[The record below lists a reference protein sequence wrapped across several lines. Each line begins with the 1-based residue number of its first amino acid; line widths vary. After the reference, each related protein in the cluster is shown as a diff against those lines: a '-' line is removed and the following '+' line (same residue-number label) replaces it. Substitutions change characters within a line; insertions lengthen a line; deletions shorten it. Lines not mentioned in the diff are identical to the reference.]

1 MSNAEDIQIKL
12 VHVEFLRKGPP
23 HNQLLS
29 PLTSYLAIS
38 GTAGAGVVT
47 IPYEHAEFERRLK
60 ELRYETGDP
69 GDRQAMLHS
78 MGTEMGRILGSVPGV
93 AGALSD
99 PNQMGTLIHLRIT
112 LSASEL
118 ALLPFEVAK
127 VPVSATESGES
138 WLSIQTR
145 PPVCVTRN
153 VRTVSPEGVVW
164 PDKPRVLFIACDP
177 DNVPYSEHRDVLL
190 RAIQPFQYPGR
201 DDPSYSENRTREQFG
216 DLLTIL
222 VNPTLTQVLRECRHI
237 RYSHVHILA
246 HGDLSDTARDA
257 FGLVLRADDNSAV
270 VVSGDQFADALT
282 SVGDDRIHRP
292 TVVTLASCDSANQ
305 GDVIAPG
312 ASFAHALHQSGIPL
326 VVASQFPLSKEG
338 SVPLVQ
344 SLYEGLLWGK
354 NPLVLLQRL
363 RAELHARYTSQ
374 WHDWA
379 SLVVYEALPQS
390 LFEQLDTLRY
400 SQSKRASDAV
410 LERIDIA
417 VQKTVEDSESESLEK
432 LEADLQQAV
441 DRLPMNG
448 HYGVECLG
456 LRASSLKRRAR
467 AAFTLSGVRS
477 SRYLKHPQDQ
487 YELLDKALHDYEQ
500 AGRGLLLNDAH
511 AVQRV
516 ATLHW
521 VLVQVVSL
529 SAVLGR
535 EVDDSR
541 WKAAMLCAELYRDTL
556 IVEDRAW
563 AHGSIAE
570 LYLVRLA
577 TPNLTLQEK
586 KELSETALEH
596 ARTLSRF
603 YPWSDEFPIKSTRR
617 QFERYVDWWGTLEF
631 ERVVTNQN
639 FRGRGSWA
647 DEFGVIATAK
657 RLVEALQR
665 KAHRPEQGLANIR
678 TPADSLSQS
687 TGESDK
693 PRESKSDSPS
703 GSVERRSSA
712 KVTAKRASR
721 KTRRADFFDVEM
733 LPARNGDS
741 IWIEY
746 GDKRSTHR
754 LLIDCGTNQTAK
766 ELARRVGTLSEQER
780 SFELFVMSH
789 IDSDHIGGALPFLK
803 TIRSGLKFGD
813 VWFNGWR
820 HLSGQLGARQGEIFS
835 TAIEDFELPW
845 NRRFDGAAVVVDGSD
860 LPEVILPGG
869 MKLTLLSPTPEQLRK
884 LAPAWTREM
893 KRYGLEPG
901 SRVDYSRFL
910 RGTPSSS
917 TDVDQLADTPFGG
930 DAGLPNGSS
939 IAMLAEFNG
948 ASVLLGADAHAPVLV
963 TSIRKILKERQADRL
978 TIDAF
983 KVSHHASQNNL
994 SIELLQLLKCQRYL
1008 ISTNGDHF
1016 SHPDR
1021 EAVARIIKYGGNR
1034 PSLYFNYRSKT
1045 NEVWAQPD
1053 LQEKYRYLT
1062 CYPEGGVGGIKLP
1075 LLSMDT

>member
-1 MSNAEDIQIKL
+1 MSNAEDIQVNL

-47 IPYEHAEFERRLK
+47 IPYEHAEFQRRLK

-69 GDRQAMLHS
+69 GDRQAMLHD
-78 MGTEMGRILGSVPGV
+78 MGAEMGRILGSVPGV
-93 AGALSD
+93 PGALSD
-99 PNQMGTLIHLRIT
+99 QNQTGTLIHLRIT

-118 ALLPFEVAK
+118 ALLPFEVAR
-127 VPVSATESGES
+127 VPVSATDSGES

-153 VRTVSPEGVVW
+153 VRSVSPEGVVW
-164 PDKPRVLFIACDP
+164 PDKPRILFIAGDP
-177 DNVPYSEHRDVLL
+177 DDVPYKDHRDVLL
-190 RAIQPFQYPGR
+190 RAIQPFRYPR
-201 DDPSYSENRTREQFG
+201 YDDPSYSQDHMREQFG

-222 VNPTLTQVLRECRHI
+222 VNPTLTQVLKECRTV
-237 RYSHVHILA
+237 RYSHVHVLA
-246 HGDLSDTARDA
+246 HGGLSETSREA
-257 FGLVLRADDNSAV
+257 FGIRLREDDGSAG

-305 GDVIAPG
+305 GDVVIPG

-338 SVPLVQ
+338 SVPFVEN
-344 SLYEGLLWGK
+344 LYEGLLWGK

-363 RAELHARYTSQ
+363 RAELHARYTSR

-379 SLVVYEALPQS
+379 SVVVYEALPQS
-390 LFEQLDTLRY
+390 WFEQLDTLRY
-400 SQSKRASDAV
+400 SQSKRAMNAV

-417 VQKTVEDSESESLEK
+417 VQKTVENSQPESLER
-432 LEADLQQAV
+432 LEEDLQRAV
-441 DRLPMNG
+441 DRLPLNG

-467 AAFTLSGVRS
+467 AAFTLSGAKS
-477 SRYLKHPQDQ
+477 PRYLQRSRDQ

-500 AGRGLLLNDAH
+500 AARGLLLNDAH

-541 WKAAMLCAELYRDTL
+541 WKAAMLCAELYRDSV

-570 LYLVRLA
+570 LCLVRLA
-577 TPNLTLQEK
+577 MPNLSHKEK
-586 KELSETALEH
+586 KEYSKTALQH
-596 ARTLSRF
+596 AQTLSRF
-603 YPWSDEFPIKSTRR
+603 YPWDDEFPIKSTRR
-617 QFERYVDWWGTLEF
+617 QFERYLDWWGTPEF
-631 ERVVTNQN
+631 EKVVANKT
-639 FRGRGSWA
+639 FRAQGAWA
-647 DEFGVIATAK
+647 GTFGVLATAK
-657 RLVEALQR
+657 RLIAVLHR
-665 KAHRPEQGLANIR
+665 K
-678 TPADSLSQS
+678 TPQPNQSFPTVSKSSGSPDSSS
-687 TGESDK
+687 GESDK
-693 PRESKSDSPS
+693 SAQAKKDSLTGSSAQISSASLRAKRTSK
-703 GSVERRSSA
+703 ETRRS
-712 KVTAKRASR
+712 R
-721 KTRRADFFDVEM
+721 FFDVEM
-733 LPARNGDS
+733 LPAGNGDS

-746 GDKRSTHR
+746 GDNRSTHR

-766 ELARRVGTLSEQER
+766 ELARRVESLSERER

-803 TIRSGLKFGD
+803 TIRNGLKFGD

-835 TAIEDFELPW
+835 TAIEDFKLPW
-845 NRRFDGAAVVVDGSD
+845 NGRFKGAAIVVDGSE
-860 LPEVILPGG
+860 LPEIVLPSG
-869 MKLTLLSPTPEQLRK
+869 MKLTLLSPTREQLRK

-910 RGTPSSS
+910 KGTPSPS
-917 TDVDQLADTPFGG
+917 TDVEQLADTPFAG

-939 IAMLAEFNG
+939 IAMLAEFDG

-963 TSIRKILKERQADRL
+963 TAIRKLLKERQADRL

-983 KVSHHASQNNL
+983 KVSHHASKNNL
-994 SIELLQLLKCQRYL
+994 SAELLQLLKCQRYL

-1021 EAVARIIKYGGNR
+1021 EAIARIIKYGGDR
-1034 PSLYFNYRSKT
+1034 PTLYFNYRSET
-1045 NEVWAQPD
+1045 NKIWERPD

-1062 CYPEGGVGGIKLP
+1062 YYPESGVGGIKLP